1 VVLHTPA
8 HQQVVAA
15 HLEEIQHL
23 AGQAQAVA
31 QMVLALVLPLIRGV
45 VAVVQVRPAHQLV
58 QLLHLRLV
66 ILKNLFL
73 PHLPLMRTLLVL
85 AVQREPQEQTDLLAG
100 LVAPV

>member
-1 VVLHTPA
+1 VVLRTTA
-8 HQQVVAA
+8 RQQVVAA

-45 VAVVQVRPAHQLV
+45 VAVVRARPAHQLAPP
-58 QLLHLRLV
+58 LHLRLD

-73 PHLPLMRTLLVL
+73 PHLLLMLMLLVL
-85 AVQREPQEQTDLLAG
+85 AVQREPQEQTDLLAV
-100 LVAPV
+100 LVVPV